1 MGDQNSW
8 QWHCFRAKHLY
19 LHIFKTDICR
29 YINIWHI
36 SELRIF
42 GSICPCYET
51 RAIFSGG
58 IRLDTVKHWL
68 EIRAGQRRYLSTIST
83 SSERFYLRDYGLW
96 SRARIDSCLIVGS
109 VDGQWRKTG
118 GKHATGSMFDWRRGF
133 GWSFVLHGLGPV
145 IIRAAN
151 DGLRRYH
158 NHGEGPFLDL
168 LLVHGWKCRVAL
180 SHLRHY

>member
-58 IRLDTVKHWL
+58 IWLDTVKHWL

-83 SSERFYLRDYGLW
+83 SSERFYLRGYGLW

-109 VDGQWRKTG
+109 VEENWWKTRDW
-118 GKHATGSMFDWRRGF
+118 FDVW
-133 GWSFVLHGLGPV
+133 LAAGLRLKF
-145 IIRAAN
+145 RAAWTRTS
-151 DGLRRYH
+151 DYQSCKRR
-158 NHGEGPFLDL
+158 FA
-168 LLVHGWKCRVAL
+168 KI
-180 SHLRHY
+180 